1 MFFPFLVPAEE
12 LGNAELLALHLY
24 PFYITVNTL
33 ELLEFLY

>member
-1 MFFPFLVPAEE
+1 MFWPFLVPAEG

-24 PFYITVNTL
+24 PFYGTVTTL